1 MRLLLQ
7 DIQWKFSGE
16 TPNNLIG
23 RSADRYQESASQT
36 IVFNDDDPNALG
48 YLLEYLY
55 TKPEHMP
62 YYELSDFSFE
72 DLKARSNILI
82 IADNYGVSALVE
94 EARHCVEYFMNLLD
108 DLKNGSERAK
118 SLNYIVKAVFGPEA
132 CPGFDCA
139 QLKECVT
146 LQACK
151 QFKTTP
157 SLRDDILQL
166 MGEHADLR
174 KRMTEMSL
182 LTNNV
187 KDVEV
192 VKWMR
197 PLLVRTTTDE

>member
-1 MRLLLQ
+1 
-7 DIQWKFSGE
+7 
-16 TPNNLIG
+16 
-23 RSADRYQESASQT
+23 
-36 IVFNDDDPNALG
+36 
-48 YLLEYLY
+48 
-55 TKPEHMP
+55 MP

-72 DLKARSNILI
+72 DLEARSNILI
-82 IADNYGVSALVE
+82 IADKYGVSALVE

-182 LTNNV
+182 LTDCV
-187 KDVEV
+187 KH
-192 VKWMR
+192 VKVTNGSKD
-197 PLLVRTTTDE
+197 LVWKSDHEIRWTVAEIQDNSDRFQ